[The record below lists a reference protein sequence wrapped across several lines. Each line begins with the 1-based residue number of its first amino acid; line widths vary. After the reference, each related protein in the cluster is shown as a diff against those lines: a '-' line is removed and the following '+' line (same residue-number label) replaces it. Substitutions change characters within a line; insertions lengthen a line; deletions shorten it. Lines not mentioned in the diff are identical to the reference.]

1 MMMRRIPVWIQ
12 LKDTQ
17 YQQRLTAYLRQF
29 QNEKIEIREKWD
41 EGVRRVT
48 DKKEEGQ
55 DNVWLCFQGEE
66 KEDPMGVCAYQ
77 KGGILTQIICGET
90 KGECTPG
97 YQMEGFEES
106 TLEEQAPVYPKREP
120 LAGLYGIYSPIG
132 GCGKTTFALAYCEI
146 LAKKKPSHK
155 VLYWSAEGAA
165 DWRLYFQNHCPY
177 NLSDLIYCMLMEG
190 SEGMGEYLRE
200 IAVGQENGVYFIRP
214 CHSFQDL
221 NTLQES
227 ELYQLLCILT
237 DYFDEVI
244 CDMNT
249 AFESVNR
256 WILKYCGHRFY
267 ILNESPSGALKM
279 QEFVEALRKQGEE
292 QEYLQERSRFFFIG
306 GKGNDNREK
315 TDVQGYRIQA
325 MLPWCN
331 RLYRENE
338 GRLQMRQDNSYYE
351 RIRQLV
357 Q

>member
-1 MMMRRIPVWIQ
+1 
-12 LKDTQ
+12 
-17 YQQRLTAYLRQF
+17 
-29 QNEKIEIREKWD
+29 
-41 EGVRRVT
+41 
-48 DKKEEGQ
+48 
-55 DNVWLCFQGEE
+55 
-66 KEDPMGVCAYQ
+66 
-77 KGGILTQIICGET
+77 
-90 KGECTPG
+90 
-97 YQMEGFEES
+97 
-106 TLEEQAPVYPKREP
+106 
-120 LAGLYGIYSPIG
+120 
-132 GCGKTTFALAYCEI
+132 
-146 LAKKKPSHK
+146 
-155 VLYWSAEGAA
+155 
-165 DWRLYFQNHCPY
+165 
-177 NLSDLIYCMLMEG
+177 MEG

-315 TDVQGYRIQA
+315 TEVQGYRIQA